1 MNFVMVKNLL
11 KKLSAALMLAALF
24 GAVPAVAQEPAAKV
38 YIKSPV
44 TVEPGVTTSQKL
56 VISMDATNAE
66 EKFCAFQM
74 DIVLPDGLE
83 FEYRNGKPRIT
94 MLKPG
99 VYPSYND
106 YDDEDNEIDVY
117 THSLNMSE
125 VNGGIRVIVY
135 SSDPDENLRYFAKKK
150 GDLLNVYVKTTP
162 YLKPGDVNITLRG
175 VTFSKL
181 DATAGFKADELTLT
195 GITAA
200 ATSTLPVKVSATNK
214 YSTAVFPFGVDAIP
228 AGLEVYSC
236 NSTNGQN
243 LVLTKQSKAVAY
255 TPYILYAANGYE
267 GTLSGAVDASKY
279 SEVVTDGYLT
289 GTVVPTEIGG
299 GNGYYVMQNKGE
311 GVMFY
316 SVDDASFAIPAGK
329 CWLALPAELQGSASF
344 RLDGTTGVEEVKGEP
359 TVDASQNGNVKTVYD
374 LQGRKVNTEN
384 GKLKGIY
391 IIDGKKVILK

>member
-1 MNFVMVKNLL
+1 MNLVMVKNLL
-11 KKLSAALMLAALF
+11 KKLGAALVLVVLF
-24 GAVPAVAQEPAAKV
+24 GTMTAVAQEPAAKV

-44 TVEPGVTTSQKL
+44 TVEPGVTTNQKL
-56 VISMDATNAE
+56 VISMDATNAP

-83 FEYRNGKPRIT
+83 FEYLSNGKPRIS
-94 MLKPG
+94 MVKPG
-99 VYPSYND
+99 VYPSYED
-106 YDDEDNEIDVY
+106 YDDEGNEIAAY

-135 SSDPDENLRYFAKKK
+135 SSNSDENLRYFTGKN
-150 GDLLNVYVKTTP
+150 GDLLNVFVKTTP

-175 VTFSKL
+175 VTFANL

-214 YSTAVFPFGVDAIP
+214 FSTAVFPFNVDAIP

-279 SEVVTDGYLT
+279 SEVVTDGYLC
-289 GTVVPTEIGG
+289 GAVAAQEIGG

-316 SVDDASFAIPAGK
+316 SVDDASFSIPAGK
-329 CWLALPAELQGSASF
+329 CWLALPAALQGSASF
-344 RLDGTTGVEEVKGEP
+344 RLDGTTGISEVKGE
-359 TVDASQNGNVKTVYD
+359 NGEVKTVYD
-374 LQGRKVNTEN
+374 LQGRKVNAEN
-384 GKLKGIY
+384 GKLKGLY
-391 IIDGKKVILK
+391 IIDGNKVLVK

>member
-1 MNFVMVKNLL
+1 MVKNLL
-11 KKLSAALMLAALF
+11 KRMGAVLMLAVLF

-56 VISMDATNAE
+56 VISMDATNAP

-83 FEYRNGKPRIT
+83 FEYRNGNPRIT
-94 MLKPG
+94 MVKPG
-99 VYPSYND
+99 VYPYYIE
-106 YDDEDNEIDVY
+106 YDDNDDEVKAY
-117 THSLNMSE
+117 AHSLNMSE
-125 VNGGIRVIVY
+125 INGGVRVIVY
-135 SSDPDENLRYFAKKK
+135 SSNRDEDLRYFANKQ

-175 VTFSKL
+175 VTFANL

-214 YSTAVFPFGVDAIP
+214 YSTAVFPFDVDAIP

-243 LVLTKQSKAVAY
+243 LVLTKQSKAAAY
-255 TPYILYAANGYE
+255 TPYILYAENGFD
-267 GTLSGAVDASKY
+267 GTLSGDVDASKY
-279 SEVVTDGYLT
+279 SEVVTDGYLC
-289 GTVVPTEIGG
+289 GAVAAQEIEG

-316 SVDDASFAIPAGK
+316 SVDDASFSIPAGK
-329 CWLALPAELQGSASF
+329 CWLALPAALQGSASF
-344 RLDGTTGVEEVKGEP
+344 RLDGTTGIVEVEGEP
-359 TVDASQNGNVKTVYD
+359 TVDASQNGNVKTIYD
-374 LQGRKVNTEN
+374 LQGRKVDAEN
-384 GKLKGIY
+384 GKLKGLY
-391 IIDGKKVILK
+391 IVGGKKVILK

>member
-1 MNFVMVKNLL
+1 MIKNLL
-11 KKLSAALMLAALF
+11 KKLSAALMLVALF
-24 GAVPAVAQEPAAKV
+24 GAVPAVAQERL
-38 YIKSPV
+38 YIEEWSF
-44 TVEPGVTTSQKL
+44 TPGGETDYFTIAL
-56 VISMDATNAE
+56 ENGAYDDYT
-66 EKFCAFQM
+66 AFQF
-74 DIVLPDGLE
+74 DLVLPAGLE
-83 FEYRNGKPRIT
+83 IAYYESKDGPKPDIGKAESESVYQRRGDHAVACEVHPGFIRIICMSVT
-94 MLKPG
+94 NMTFGKTGNL
-99 VYPSYND
+99 
-106 YDDEDNEIDVY
+106 IDVY
-117 THSLNMSE
+117 VT
-125 VNGGIRVIVY
+125 
-135 SSDPDENLRYFAKKK
+135 P
-150 GDLLNVYVKTTP
+150 TP
-162 YLKPGDVNITLRG
+162 YLKPGDVEI
-175 VTFSKL
+175 KL
-181 DATAGFKADELTLT
+181 TNVMFARTTEEYGFKADELTLT

-214 YSTAVFPFGVDAIP
+214 FSTAVFPFNVDAIP

-243 LVLTKQSKAVAY
+243 LVLTKQSKVAAY

-279 SEVVTDGYLT
+279 SEVVTDGYLC
-289 GTVVPTEIGG
+289 GAVAAQEIGG

-344 RLDGTTGVEEVKGEP
+344 RLDGTTGIVEVKGEP
-359 TVDASQNGNVKTVYD
+359 TVDASQNGNVKAVYD
-374 LQGRKVNTEN
+374 LLGRKVNAEN